1 LNDLKSGILN
11 SKKLGEQVLQNVE
24 SISAVVEETAAGS
37 EQISASTTEQLLA
50 FEKMVEKVIEL
61 RQLTDDLN
69 QTLSKFK
76 LQ

>member
-1 LNDLKSGILN
+1 MN